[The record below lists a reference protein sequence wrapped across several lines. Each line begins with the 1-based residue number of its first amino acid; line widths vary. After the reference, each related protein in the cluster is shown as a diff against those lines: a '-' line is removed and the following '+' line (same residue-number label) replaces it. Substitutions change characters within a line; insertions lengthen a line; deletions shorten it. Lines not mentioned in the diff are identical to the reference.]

1 MNCLDGRRPGQI
13 DHARGL
19 PMRPITIFSLSTPRR
34 LILALGRYA
43 MPDSDQQLEIEA
55 PEELLADMPLPSDAK
70 TLFLGGIF
78 VLSMLTAAY
87 VASEIVLPMIFAVML
102 NLLMQPALLALER
115 LRTPRALGALL
126 LIVVVIATIVGLGA
140 AVSGPAEAWIAKLPE
155 GIPRIL
161 ERLRFLD
168 APINTLRTFLAAAN
182 SFGAAGSQRSSP
194 GPFDGGA
201 ILTSVFSGTRSFAS
215 GLFTTV
221 MFLYFL
227 LVSGDSFLRRRVGV
241 CPRFTSQREAVD
253 ISQQIGRD
261 ISAYLL
267 TITLMNAL
275 VGAAT
280 ALVMWSTGVGDPI
293 LWGTVAFILNYVP
306 IIGPVAAIFI
316 FLFAGSLT
324 ITSTWSALLPAALY
338 GAIHVIEGETVTPML
353 LARRLTLNPVL
364 VVFSFVFWFWLWGIP
379 GAILSAPILA
389 TIKIVC
395 DRVRPFAALGHFL
408 EGGK

>member
-1 MNCLDGRRPGQI
+1 
-13 DHARGL
+13 
-19 PMRPITIFSLSTPRR
+19 
-34 LILALGRYA
+34 
-43 MPDSDQQLEIEA
+43 MPDSDQRPEVEA

-70 TLFLGGIF
+70 TFFLGGIF

-87 VASEIVLPMIFAVML
+87 VASEIVLPLIFAVML
-102 NLLMQPALLALER
+102 NLLIQPALRALEG
-115 LRTPRALGALL
+115 LRVPRALGALL
-126 LIVVVIATIVGLGA
+126 LILVVIATIVGLGA

-168 APINTLRTFLAAAN
+168 APINTLRTFLTAAN

-194 GPFDGGA
+194 GPLDGGA
-201 ILTSVFSGTRSFAS
+201 ILTSVFTGTRSFAA
-215 GLFTTV
+215 GLFTTII
-221 MFLYFL
+221 FLYFL
-227 LVSGDSFLRRRVGV
+227 LVSGDNFLRRLVEV
-241 CPRFTSQREAVD
+241 LPRFASKRQAVD

-293 LWGTVAFILNYVP
+293 LWGTVAFTLNYVP
-306 IIGPVAAIFI
+306 ILGPAAAVFI

-324 ITSTWSALLPAALY
+324 ITSTWQAVLPAALY

-353 LARRLTLNPVL
+353 LARQFTLNPVL
-364 VVFSFVFWFWLWGIP
+364 VVFSFVFWFWLWGVP

-389 TIKIVC
+389 TTKIVC
-395 DRVRPFAALGHFL
+395 DRIRPLAALGHIL
-408 EGGK
+408 SG